1 MREKPVQPTMN
12 RPDTNV
18 PAWNEAAY
26 DRMQAKRA
34 KKNHL
39 RRNRAKRKP
48 NRSFFRRVRWAM
60 VVLIGLLLGRFL
72 VWWMNDFLAVN
83 RPDTKVTIE
92 IPTSVSDK
100 ETTPSDIQKMT
111 DPAKQKAAEK
121 QNKEA
126 TREVAQ
132 ILKQHG
138 VIEDVDFFC
147 LYSSL
152 RGADGRY
159 HNGSWQLSQK
169 TDYEALTHLFRSD
182 EERQDVVKLTIPE
195 GRNALEIA
203 QMLVKEGVITNADD
217 FLNELNTS
225 DFDSAY
231 TMVSDLKNLQGRYY
245 KLEGYLFPDTYT
257 FYKNESPQDIVQKFL
272 DNANTQFT
280 QEIRDAAQKKGMTLD
295 QLLTLA
301 SIIQAEAANKDDM
314 YNVSSVLNNR
324 LQYGD
329 QYDIF
334 HLDCDSTTY
343 YPYRNKDAVPADKR
357 ETYKSTYDTYTIEG
371 LPAGPICNPGLDAI
385 DAALNPNDTAYFYFC
400 HNPETGEAY
409 YAETPA
415 GHEANLEKAGL
426 K

>member
-34 KKNHL
+34 KKNHI
-39 RRNRAKRKP
+39 RRNRAKRKQ
-48 NRSFFRRVRWAM
+48 NRRFFRLVWWAM

-159 HNGSWQLSQK
+159 HNGSWQLRQK
-169 TDYEALTHLFRSD
+169 TDHEALTHLFR
-182 EERQDVVKLTIPE
+182 
-195 GRNALEIA
+195 
-203 QMLVKEGVITNADD
+203 
-217 FLNELNTS
+217 
-225 DFDSAY
+225 
-231 TMVSDLKNLQGRYY
+231 
-245 KLEGYLFPDTYT
+245 
-257 FYKNESPQDIVQKFL
+257 
-272 DNANTQFT
+272 
-280 QEIRDAAQKKGMTLD
+280 
-295 QLLTLA
+295 
-301 SIIQAEAANKDDM
+301 
-314 YNVSSVLNNR
+314 
-324 LQYGD
+324 
-329 QYDIF
+329 
-334 HLDCDSTTY
+334 
-343 YPYRNKDAVPADKR
+343 
-357 ETYKSTYDTYTIEG
+357 
-371 LPAGPICNPGLDAI
+371 
-385 DAALNPNDTAYFYFC
+385 
-400 HNPETGEAY
+400 
-409 YAETPA
+409 
-415 GHEANLEKAGL
+415 
-426 K
+426 